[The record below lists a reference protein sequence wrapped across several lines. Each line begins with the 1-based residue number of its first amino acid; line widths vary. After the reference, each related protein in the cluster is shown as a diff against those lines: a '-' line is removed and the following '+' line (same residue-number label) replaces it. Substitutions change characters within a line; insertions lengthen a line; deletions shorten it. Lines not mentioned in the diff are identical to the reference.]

1 MSIPYIQFNESR
13 VWVVIH
19 IAAFIIVFFT
29 LQMLYQNC
37 RGTPIEHVMI
47 DQMTVT
53 PSAQLISWLTPQE
66 GIVARGHSLISR
78 HVHLSVQ
85 NGCEGTEAI
94 LMLASAILVFP
105 RGWKSKLSGIVV
117 GGLLI
122 YALNQARIVGLYYC
136 LRFDRSLFELLHSY
150 IAPTLVIAMTGLY
163 FIYWVSGA
171 EPQQA
176 A

>member
-1 MSIPYIQFNESR
+1 MSMLRDHSHESHA
-13 VWVVIH
+13 WTVIH
-19 IAAFIIVFFT
+19 IVAFIGAFFI

-37 RGTPIEHVMI
+37 RGTPIEHVVI
-47 DQMTVT
+47 DQITVA

-66 GIVARGHSLISR
+66 GVMARGHSLISR
-78 HVHLSVQ
+78 YVHLSVL

-105 RGWKSKLSGIVV
+105 RSWKSKLSGIAV

-122 YALNQARIVGLYYC
+122 YLINQARIVTLYYC
-136 LRFDRSLFELLHSY
+136 LRFDRSMFELLHSY

-171 EPQQA
+171 KPQQA

>member
-1 MSIPYIQFNESR
+1 MSMLRAHHNESHS
-13 VWVVIH
+13 WTVIR
-19 IAAFIIVFFT
+19 IAAFITAFFI

-37 RGTPIEHVMI
+37 RGTAIEHIVI
-47 DQMTVT
+47 DKMTVA

-66 GIVARGHSLISR
+66 GIIAQGHSLISGY
-78 HVHLSVQ
+78 VHLSVL

-94 LMLASAILVFP
+94 LMLISAILIFP
-105 RGWKSKLSGIVV
+105 RSLRSKAFGIMV

-122 YALNQARIVGLYYC
+122 YLINQARIVALFYC
-136 LRFDRSLFELLHSY
+136 LRFDRSLFEPLHSY

-171 EPQQA
+171 KPQ
-176 A
+176 